1 MEHIETEYK
10 WAVNKRSDFKK
21 LKNILAAQGWD
32 CAFSVPVLLDSYFDA
47 PGGALSA
54 EKSALRLRKTVLDG
68 KTFYELTLKSS
79 SEVINGL
86 ARRKE
91 ITVALNAQNRREAL
105 TKFRAEAAKLNKK
118 AVSLGRLFSIA
129 NKRKTFLINAPEF
142 KAELSFDDCL
152 IKSGTHKKLLEA
164 ELEFK
169 GGQISAFNAFAA
181 YLGRESGLKAPI
193 KSKVATARALLSHR

>member
-10 WAVNKRSDFKK
+10 WAVRKRSDFKK
-21 LKNILAAQGWD
+21 LKNILAERGWA
-32 CAFSVPVLLDSYFDA
+32 CAFSAPVLLDTYFDA

-54 EKSALRLRKTVLDG
+54 EKSALRLRKTFLNG
-68 KTFYELTLKSS
+68 KTFYELTLKSA

-86 ARRKE
+86 ACRKE
-91 ITVALNAQNRREAL
+91 ITVPLNAPDRRKAL
-105 TKFRAEAAKLNKK
+105 TKFRKEAANLNQK
-118 AVSLGRLFSIA
+118 AVYLRRLFSIL
-129 NKRKTFLINAPEF
+129 NRRKTFLINAPEF

-152 IKSGTHKKLLEA
+152 IKSGTHKNLLEA

-193 KSKVATARALLSHR
+193 KSKVATARALLAGE

>member
-21 LKNILAAQGWD
+21 LKNILAAQGWN
-32 CAFSVPVLLDSYFDA
+32 CAFYAPFLLDTYFDA

-54 EKSALRLRKTVLDG
+54 EKSALRLRKTVLNG
-68 KTFYELTLKSS
+68 KTFYELTLKSA

-91 ITVALNAQNRREAL
+91 ITVPLHAANRSEAL
-105 TKFRAEAAKLNKK
+105 TKFRAEAYKLNKN
-118 AVSLGRLFSIA
+118 AVGLKRLFSIL
-129 NKRKTFLINAPEF
+129 NKRKVFLITAPEF
-142 KAELSFDDCL
+142 KSELSFDDCL
-152 IKSGTHKKLLEA
+152 IKSGTNKKLLEA

-169 GGQISAFNAFAA
+169 GGSAEDFNAFAA

-193 KSKVATARALLSHR
+193 KSKVATARALLACK